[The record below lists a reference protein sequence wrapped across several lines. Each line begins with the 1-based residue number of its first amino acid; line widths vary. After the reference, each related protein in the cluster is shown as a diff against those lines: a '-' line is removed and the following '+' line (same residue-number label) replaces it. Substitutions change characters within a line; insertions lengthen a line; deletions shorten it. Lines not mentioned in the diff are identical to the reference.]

1 MTVKV
6 TIPEINI
13 RETINQPDTHTL
25 AGHAI
30 QTVFHKS
37 ATVVTYSGSSYQSF
51 GMSKS
56 FTPRF
61 SNSIIWLVIT
71 ISGEHYGY
79 SDLGIRYN
87 VNQDSTV
94 LYDSQYTDYHSS
106 DSSQNISQHT
116 MQWYGSAGSTIARS
130 YSVTFRPTNP
140 SGTARVNNYGDPSYM
155 TIMEIAQ

>member
-61 SNSIIWLVIT
+61 SNSIIWLIIT

>member
-1 MTVKV
+1 MASILKV
-6 TIPEINI
+6 DTIQGATSASVVAMP
-13 RETINQPDTHTL
+13 
-25 AGHAI
+25 AGHVI
-30 QTVFHKS
+30 QTVFHSS
-37 ATVVTYSGSSYQSF
+37 ATVVTYSGGAYQTF

-56 FTPRF
+56 FAPHF
-61 SNSIIWLVIT
+61 ANSLIWLMIT

-87 VNQDSTV
+87 VKQDSTV

-116 MQWYGSAGSTIARS
+116 MQWYGSAGSTSARS
-130 YSVTFRPTNP
+130 YSVEFKPTNP